1 LLKSISSHRAFFMV
15 YLSLVKRHEDMNQPI
30 VDDKQTET
38 IIETEI
44 SFSVV
49 GNKNIRTFSGKSKTF
64 DTKKLTFET
73 DQSAKLEIGMLLQV
87 KMDPEENNN
96 TGLQTMVE
104 ITKIDKQDDLYYI
117 ESDIKDI
124 ELQV

>member
-1 LLKSISSHRAFFMV
+1 
-15 YLSLVKRHEDMNQPI
+15 MNQPI
-30 VDDKQTET
+30 TDDKQTET

-49 GNKNIRTFSGKSKTF
+49 GNKDIRTFSGKSKTF

-73 DQSAKLEIGMLLQV
+73 MPSSKLELGMLLQV

-104 ITKIDKQDDLYYI
+104 ITKIDKQDNIYLI
-117 ESDIKDI
+117 NCDIKDI